1 MKNKRIQYNNGG
13 SLKLFKN
20 FNSLDASV
28 SASVGKNNINFRA
41 QKNFPTKGVSV
52 GASVDKYGNKSS
64 TTYNLNKQV
73 NKNFNFGVS
82 KTKGQS
88 PTYGVTYK
96 VKF

>member
-41 QKNFPTKGVSV
+41 QINMET
-52 GASVDKYGNKSS
+52 
-64 TTYNLNKQV
+64 NLLQHII
-73 NKNFNFGVS
+73 
-82 KTKGQS
+82 
-88 PTYGVTYK
+88 
-96 VKF
+96 